1 MNIINKLRN
10 KVSSDNKHIIKFG
23 LVTLIVT
30 VIALVLNST
39 IIRNFGISA
48 ELDLYVISFVLIT
61 FILKPI
67 NDGSIAIFL
76 LPKYINSKIKQNYLN
91 YNIIIFV
98 LSGDLISIIFYY
110 LADHIIKLLFSGL
123 SDLQVANVSQFFRI
137 CLIVLPIEFFIGVI
151 SVYFFSKYDFNFA
164 GKLEILNKIISIL
177 LIILFANDIGV
188 KI

>member
-98 LSGDLISIIFYY
+98 LSG
-110 LADHIIKLLFSGL
+110 
-123 SDLQVANVSQFFRI
+123 V
-137 CLIVLPIEFFIGVI
+137 
-151 SVYFFSKYDFNFA
+151 
-164 GKLEILNKIISIL
+164 
-177 LIILFANDIGV
+177 
-188 KI
+188 